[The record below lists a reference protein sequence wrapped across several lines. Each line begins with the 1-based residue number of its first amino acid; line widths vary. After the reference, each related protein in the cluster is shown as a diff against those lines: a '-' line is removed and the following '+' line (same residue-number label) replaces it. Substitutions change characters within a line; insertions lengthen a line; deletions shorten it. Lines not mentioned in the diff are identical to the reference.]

1 MASLTSKVL
10 RIKTTTATHATIR
23 DGAGKKLFDMDLC
36 GISIVVAVPSD
47 AEIHVDPPPDIASA
61 LGSAQEPRSIGAE
74 PRT

>member
-1 MASLTSKVL
+1 MASATSKVL

-23 DGAGKKLFDMDLC
+23 DGAGKKLFDMDVC

-47 AEIHVDPPPDIASA
+47 AEIHIDPPPAIATA
-61 LGSAQEPRSIGAE
+61 IGSAQEPKSIGTE